1 MPIPWPPAAIFVRSA
16 RHAATG
22 AALFAFFSSSASAQS
37 FQQALDA
44 ARLHDAQYSAQVAA
58 AANKRLQSNQASTAF
73 YPYATAVYSKSDVS
87 ADTANSETRYVSL
100 NQPILSYD
108 RFLTLQQS
116 DPLAGQAQADL
127 DQADNDLALRV
138 FTAMADIVRYREQIR
153 ALGVQIDGLDE
164 QLRRST
170 RMRELGQ
177 GTVTE
182 VSDFQVRVAIAQA
195 NRVSLRNSLQA
206 AERNFTLVTGLAADT
221 ANLEVQVPAWND
233 ERPLEEL
240 LVQVREIAPAARS
253 AKYNLELAEIA
264 AKRVTA
270 QYLPQ
275 VLAQISKGQRA
286 GSALDS
292 APKVAITFSAP
303 IGASPYFEYQRAA
316 NDVLQKE
323 ENLRYTQQITAN
335 ELTRFYLA
343 LQAYRN
349 EIAIRQQAV
358 EGARLSTDANIKS
371 YQGGIKTNIDV
382 ITSYQTLADA
392 EVALVNSRLSL
403 VETVLRLKLLAG
415 PDEAIEAGKLRNLS
429 NAETQRQESSA
440 QNSAHSES
448 SKRDAE
454 ALNQSEISDI
464 RSSTGLA
471 KLNVNEVA
479 GSASKADRVNEGIP
493 QIPLS
498 TSTSLDINLAR

>member
-1 MPIPWPPAAIFVRSA
+1 MPVPRFTASA
-16 RHAATG
+16 RQVRHAVTL
-22 AALFAFFSSSASAQS
+22 AAASLLALLSSASHAQS

-44 ARLHDAQYSAQVAA
+44 ARLHDAQYAAQVAA
-58 AANKRLQSNQASTAF
+58 AANKRLQSGQASTAF

-87 ADTANSETRYVSL
+87 ADTTTAETRYISL

-206 AERNFTLVTGLAADT
+206 AERTFTLVTGLAPDT
-221 ANLEVQVPAWND
+221 SNMEVEVPAWND

-240 LVQVREIAPAARS
+240 LVQVREKAPAARS
-253 AKYNLELAEIA
+253 AKYNVELAEIA

-275 VLAQISKGQRA
+275 VVAQVSKGQRS

-292 APKVAITFSAP
+292 APKVAISFTAP
-303 IGASPYFEYQRAA
+303 IGTSPYFDYQKAA
-316 NDVLQKE
+316 NDVTQRE
-323 ENLRYTQQITAN
+323 ENLRYVQDNLGSEFSRAYFS
-335 ELTRFYLA
+335 LS
-343 LQAYRN
+343 AYRN
-349 EIAIRQQAV
+349 EIEIRRQAV
-358 EGARLSTDANIKS
+358 EGAKLSVDANIKS
-371 YQGGIKTNIDV
+371 YQGGVKSNIDV

-392 EVALVNSRLSL
+392 ETALINSGLLLSESIL
-403 VETVLRLKLLAG
+403 KLRLMLFRG
-415 PDEAIEAGKLRNLS
+415 E
-429 NAETQRQESSA
+429 
-440 QNSAHSES
+440 
-448 SKRDAE
+448 
-454 ALNQSEISDI
+454 
-464 RSSTGLA
+464 
-471 KLNVNEVA
+471 
-479 GSASKADRVNEGIP
+479 
-493 QIPLS
+493 
-498 TSTSLDINLAR
+498 

>member
-1 MPIPWPPAAIFVRSA
+1 MPIPRPPAATLVRFA
-16 RHAATG
+16 RHAATA
-22 AALFAFFSSSASAQS
+22 AALFALFLSGASAQS
-37 FQQALDA
+37 FQQALEA

-221 ANLEVQVPAWND
+221 ANLEVQVPEWND
-233 ERPLEEL
+233 ERALEEL
-240 LVQVREIAPAARS
+240 LVQVRETAPAVRS
-253 AKYNLELAEIA
+253 AKYNVELAEIA

-275 VLAQISKGQRA
+275 VVAQVSKGQRT
-286 GSALDS
+286 GTQLDS
-292 APKVAITFSAP
+292 SPKVAITFSAP
-303 IGASPYFEYQRAA
+303 IGTSPYYDYQRAA

-323 ENLRYTQQITAN
+323 EGLRYTQDSVAN
-335 ELTRFYLA
+335 ELTRLHLA
-343 LQAYRN
+343 NSAYKDEIRIREQAL
-349 EIAIRQQAV
+349 
-358 EGARLSTDANIKS
+358 EGARLSVDGNIKS
-371 YQGGIKTNIDV
+371 YQGGVKTNIDV

-392 EVALVNSRLSL
+392 EVSLANSKIALAESA
-403 VETVLRLKLLAG
+403 LRLKLLASG
-415 PDEAIEAGKLRNLS
+415 RTDSPN
-429 NAETQRQESSA
+429 
-440 QNSAHSES
+440 
-448 SKRDAE
+448 
-454 ALNQSEISDI
+454 
-464 RSSTGLA
+464 
-471 KLNVNEVA
+471 
-479 GSASKADRVNEGIP
+479 
-493 QIPLS
+493 
-498 TSTSLDINLAR
+498 